1 MKLILKEKILLLYM
15 NKLDKI
21 EENKEEG
28 KEEDGEV
35 KDEGCF

>member
-1 MKLILKEKILLLYM
+1 M

-35 KDEGCF
+35 KDEGCSQVSYNY